1 MKKIFKLTICLV
13 AILFSSCVM
22 EQSDLFSGSPAE
34 RLNKAL
40 KTDAD
45 SLQNAPN
52 GWAMEY
58 FATTGSVGYTLLV
71 KFSVS
76 GQAIIAGKS
85 ERTGNLLVTDSCLY
99 QMIGDNGPVLTFNSY
114 NKVLHAFSNPV
125 NPDGYGLEG
134 DYEFVVLKAGSSQ
147 ILLKG
152 KKRGTMIVMNKIP
165 ATVSWKQYYDN
176 LDAMNTFL
184 FAGSTNSLNLVSGTD
199 TLIASY
205 GSTHKFKITKSGED
219 PIVAGTDVPFIVTD
233 YGLRF
238 QTAYS
243 YNGKDA
249 QTFVLNVDKQSLV
262 CSDNGVNLKIVGQN
276 PALFFLSNSTLVWNF
291 AFDRPMGAKFE
302 LLYAKLVAN
311 CQLKLS
317 EKFSNL
323 YFRYNAVRNSYT
335 LSFKSGKYTGYYDFN
350 RINVGSNKVRFE
362 YKGTSDVNGT
372 YYLGKIDGFNELVQ
386 SIGQIFIVSADFGL
400 NLNTIKFTDESDSA
414 FSFYV
419 FK

>member
-1 MKKIFKLTICLV
+1 
-13 AILFSSCVM
+13 
-22 EQSDLFSGSPAE
+22 
-34 RLNKAL
+34 
-40 KTDAD
+40 
-45 SLQNAPN
+45 
-52 GWAMEY
+52 
-58 FATTGSVGYTLLV
+58 
-71 KFSVS
+71 
-76 GQAIIAGKS
+76 
-85 ERTGNLLVTDSCLY
+85 
-99 QMIGDNGPVLTFNSY
+99 MIGDNGPVLTFNSY